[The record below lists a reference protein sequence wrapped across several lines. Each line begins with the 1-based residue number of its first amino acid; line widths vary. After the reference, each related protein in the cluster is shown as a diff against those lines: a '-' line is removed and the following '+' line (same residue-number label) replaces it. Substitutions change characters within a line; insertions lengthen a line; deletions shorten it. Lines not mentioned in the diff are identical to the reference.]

1 MTPEQVELVQSSFK
15 KVEPIA
21 TEAGD
26 LFYGRLF
33 EIAPQVRPMFSDDI
47 ATQRDKLMKMLST
60 AVTNLHQVELII
72 PAVEDLGR
80 RHVDYGVVDEH
91 YDSVGS
97 ALLWTL
103 EQGLKDDFTPEVK
116 DAWTETYSTLAGVM
130 KDAAAE
136 VPAKK
141 KGLFASTLWWLGLG

>member
-91 YDSVGS
+91 YDTVGS

-116 DAWTETYSTLAGVM
+116 EAWTETYTTLAGVM
-130 KDAAAE
+130 KAAAAE
-136 VPAKK
+136 APPKK
-141 KGLFASTLWWLGLG
+141 KGLLSSLFGR